1 METQFTLRKMRLGK
15 IIINFLIVLAIALAG
30 LCFSLMYVH
39 VSKRV
44 DAMNKDPKVIEY
56 YKLRKKHLN

>member
-1 METQFTLRKMRLGK
+1 MRLGK
-15 IIINFLIVLAIALAG
+15 HIINFIIVLAIALAG
-30 LCFSLMYVH
+30 LCFSLLYVH

-56 YKLRKKHLN
+56 YQLRKKHLN